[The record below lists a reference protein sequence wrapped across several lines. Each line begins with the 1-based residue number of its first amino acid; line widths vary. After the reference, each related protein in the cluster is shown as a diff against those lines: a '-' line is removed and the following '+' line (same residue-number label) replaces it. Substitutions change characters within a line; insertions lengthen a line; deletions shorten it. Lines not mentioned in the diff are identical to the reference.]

1 MIENYESQLSEMKHE
16 RDGLRKETESH
27 NSSVGS
33 FGDIQSEPAAESE
46 EMSQSV
52 DSSIYISSDAVPSS
66 NLKGAEGKW
75 LKDEKP
81 GTSRESQ
88 YQAMEEK
95 LIVRQIPVFVML
107 LFPMSM
113 SKNVFDGYS

>member
-1 MIENYESQLSEMKHE
+1 MNENYESHLNEMKHE
-16 RDGLRKETESH
+16 HDGLRKKIERH

-33 FGDIQSEPAAESE
+33 FGDNQSEPAAESE

-52 DSSIYISSDAVPSS
+52 DSSINISSDAVPLS

-95 LIVRQIPVFVML
+95 LIVRQTLVFVML